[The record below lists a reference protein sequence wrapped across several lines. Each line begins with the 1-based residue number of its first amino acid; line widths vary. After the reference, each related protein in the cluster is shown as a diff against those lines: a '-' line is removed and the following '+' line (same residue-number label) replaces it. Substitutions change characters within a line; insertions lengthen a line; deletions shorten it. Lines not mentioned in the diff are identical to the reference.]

1 MSTHQREIS
10 EYLVTRYLP
19 GTPATELPGDYDL
32 LDNGVVD
39 SLSLLELVGWVSER
53 YAVALDQIDLN
64 PDDFRSVAAVDRF
77 IARNTRVRDAA
88 SAAEKE

>member
-1 MSTHQREIS
+1 MSQTQEIS

-19 GTPATELPGDYDL
+19 GTPADELPADYDL
-32 LDNGVVD
+32 LDNGVID

-64 PDDFRSVAAVDRF
+64 PDDFRSVTAVDSFITRNTQGSDTVAAV
-77 IARNTRVRDAA
+77 
-88 SAAEKE
+88 KE